1 MTIIMGH
8 ANPTIEMKGDTLV
21 ITVKADGDL
30 AVSNFSEEQKNGSVL
45 KPSCKPILLSTQF
58 HKPI

>member
-30 AVSNFSEEQKNGSVL
+30 DVSNFGSVL
-45 KPSCKPILLSTQF
+45 KPSCKSILLSA
-58 HKPI
+58 

>member
-30 AVSNFSEEQKNGSVL
+30 AVSNFSRNRRTPLMSR
-45 KPSCKPILLSTQF
+45 LLQLMV
-58 HKPI
+58 